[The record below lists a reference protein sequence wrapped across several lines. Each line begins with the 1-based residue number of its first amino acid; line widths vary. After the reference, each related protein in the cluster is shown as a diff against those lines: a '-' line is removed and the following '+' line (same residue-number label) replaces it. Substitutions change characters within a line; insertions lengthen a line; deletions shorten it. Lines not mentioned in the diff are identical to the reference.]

1 MPALTSSSSV
11 PAVAQLGPRD
21 TSDPTQTVC
30 DLRVFLEAIPDP
42 RKVRGRY
49 RLDSL
54 LCCAIAAV
62 LASGRS
68 LAAAREGATDAPAEL
83 LHWLGLPRDPLTD
96 RIRPPHP
103 GTIRLLLTRLDG
115 NALDLAI
122 GRISPPAPRRPAPTR
137 TRRPTKP

>member
-1 MPALTSSSSV
+1 MLRHRRGPGQR
-11 PAVAQLGPRD
+11 AVTGRGPRKGH
-21 TSDPTQTVC
+21 
-30 DLRVFLEAIPDP
+30 R
-42 RKVRGRY
+42 R
-49 RLDSL
+49 
-54 LCCAIAAV
+54 
-62 LASGRS
+62 
-68 LAAAREGATDAPAEL
+68 PAEL